1 MFAEGNN
8 TISSLG
14 IDLGIYVLLADFSSA
29 DFDALL
35 HSNLFHYI
43 ATDGRAFSLGF
54 FGFAIV

>member
-35 HSNLFHYI
+35 HSNLFHYV
-43 ATDGRAFSLGF
+43 ATDGRALSLGF